1 MLTFVLTTKQDFI
14 VLSQVNEISLTVLKF
29 HQPLIILLTVNI
41 FVNGKQLL
49 SIWKTLLMV
58 NGSIK
63 DK

>member
-29 HQPLIILLTVNI
+29 HQPLIILLKVNI